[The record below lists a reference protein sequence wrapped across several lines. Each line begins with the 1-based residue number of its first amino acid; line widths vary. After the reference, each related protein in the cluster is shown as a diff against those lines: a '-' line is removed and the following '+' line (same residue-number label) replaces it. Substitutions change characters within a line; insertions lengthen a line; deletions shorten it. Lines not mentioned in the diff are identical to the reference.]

1 MSESNGIT
9 VSNQCFQCHSL
20 NELCPDCQDERDT
33 RDTVIA
39 HELVDDSSDIYRYA
53 PMYTS
58 LTKIEPEVSGHE
70 WVGSS
75 IRIGKRVR
83 DEFLEPT
90 TLISD
95 RIFEPNLE
103 LADDERVC
111 VWCHLVTLSQ
121 TKCVNCDEVVQ

>member
-1 MSESNGIT
+1 MNESNGIT

-33 RDTVIA
+33 RDTVLA
-39 HELVDDSSDIYRYA
+39 HQMVDEGNASVYRWQVSSLDV
-53 PMYTS
+53 
-58 LTKIEPEVSGHE
+58 EPSQHE
-70 WVGSS
+70 WIGSVVRTRKG
-75 IRIGKRVR
+75 IR

>member
-1 MSESNGIT
+1 MLEANGVT

-39 HELVDDSSDIYRYA
+39 HQMVDEGNASVYRWQVSSIDES
-53 PMYTS
+53 P
-58 LTKIEPEVSGHE
+58 SGHE
-70 WVGSS
+70 WVGSLVRTS
-75 IRIGKRVR
+75 KGIRE
-83 DEFLEPT
+83 EFLDPT

-95 RIFEPNLE
+95 RIFEPSLE

-111 VWCHLVTLSQ
+111 AFCHLVTLSQ
-121 TKCVNCDEVVQ
+121 IKCVNCDEVVL